1 MKDDL
6 LLDTHAFLWFW
17 WDDPQLSATAK
28 TAICDPTKRKLIS
41 TASAWEVAIKVS
53 LKKLDLGAPYRG
65 FIHQHMVRNN
75 FEWLQITDEHLA
87 GVVDLPFRHKDP
99 FDRMLVAQALYENI
113 PIVSADVQHDAYGI
127 SRIW

>member
-6 LLDTHAFLWFW
+6 LLDTQAFLWFW
-17 WDDPQLSATAK
+17 WDDPQLSMTAK
-28 TAICDPTKRKLIS
+28 TTICDPSKRKLIS

-75 FEWLQITDEHLA
+75 FLPVDARTRRPRTGPDSGGHPRLA
-87 GVVDLPFRHKDP
+87 AGELTTKHSKDTKEKE
-99 FDRMLVAQALYENI
+99 EN
-113 PIVSADVQHDAYGI
+113 HD
-127 SRIW
+127 